1 MQNQNSNLENNNNSS
16 YNNIN
21 SNINSNQFE
30 IGKVNHLSS
39 LTLIYEG
46 ISKLPSF
53 IIPFYLIFN
62 NNNIEE
68 SIYFILFAIIF
79 LISIPSIILNWYL
92 FSYILSDK
100 EIIIR
105 SGILNKQT
113 RHIPYIKIHN
123 VSISQNF
130 LQKIFR
136 IARVSLET
144 AGDNKTEGE
153 LRYLTYQNA
162 EVIKNQINRLA
173 QDLQTTNN
181 NVENNQLQNKVGE
194 SGEFDEFDENS
205 TTMLVNDENQEN
217 KNNNYAAKNVNQ
229 INNKEQEEREIFS
242 LNNKELIKF
251 SSIRARPIFLV
262 VAFWAANLINQL
274 NIFGG
279 SGFIEDFEQNYIN
292 NISNYGT
299 FEQVLIFTLSFIGI
313 LFLSWLMDFVITFNS
328 FYNFNLKRFN
338 NKFIIKTG
346 FTTTNQSTIPINKI
360 QLVQIKT
367 NLLKRYFNFYTLF
380 LDTAGFDSTKNKTSE
395 VVVPFARYERILDII
410 KEFLNLEEN
419 YQILKISPKVILR
432 RTIKLEILLII
443 IASLFV
449 YLFNYYFLIMLALT
463 PLIYY
468 YNYLYF
474 KNFSY
479 STNDKFIIIRR
490 GVYFKSELIIPID
503 KIQSVS
509 QVSNY
514 FQRRLGLSNIIIDTA
529 ANDTFSK
536 ATIPDLDKEDSDFLY
551 QNINEITINIIKE
564 KRRKK

>member
-1 MQNQNSNLENNNNSS
+1 MQNQQPNLDNSNNSINNS
-16 YNNIN
+16 NNTN
-21 SNINSNQFE
+21 NSNQFE
-30 IGKVNHLSS
+30 IGKINHLSP

-46 ISKLPSF
+46 FSKLPSF
-53 IIPFYLIFN
+53 IIPFYLIFYN
-62 NNNIEE
+62 KNIEE
-68 SIYFILFAIIF
+68 SIFFILFSIIF

-92 FSYILSDK
+92 FNYTLRDT

-123 VSISQNF
+123 ISISQNF

-136 IARVSLET
+136 IAKVSLET

-162 EVIKNQINRLA
+162 EVIKNQINKLS
-173 QDLQTTNN
+173 QNLQFVNKLN
-181 NVENNQLQNKVGE
+181 FAENNA
-194 SGEFDEFDENS
+194 ENNADS
-205 TTMLVNDENQEN
+205 QINNQTENEN
-217 KNNNYAAKNVNQ
+217 ENQ
-229 INNKEQEEREIFS
+229 ININNNFLAKEVNLINSNEQEEREIFS

-251 SSIRARPIFLV
+251 SAIRSRPIFLV
-262 VAFWAANLINQL
+262 VAFWVANLINQL

-279 SGFIEDFEQNYIN
+279 GGIIDDFEQNYIN
-292 NISNYGT
+292 NISNYGI
-299 FEQVLIFTLSFIGI
+299 FEQVIIFTLSFIGI

-328 FYNFNLKRFN
+328 YYNFSLKRFN
-338 NKFIIKTG
+338 NNFIIKTG

-360 QLVQIKT
+360 QLIQIKT
-367 NLLKRYFNFYTLF
+367 NLLKKYFNFYSLF

-419 YQILKISPKVILR
+419 YQILKISTKVIIR
-432 RTIKLEILLII
+432 RTFKLAILLIFI
-443 IASLFV
+443 TTVLV
-449 YLFNYYFLIMLALT
+449 YLFNYNYLILLALA

-474 KNFSY
+474 INFSY

-503 KIQSVS
+503 KIQSVT

-514 FQRRLGLSNIIIDTA
+514 FQRRLGLSDIIIDTA

-564 KRRKK
+564 KRQKK

>member
-1 MQNQNSNLENNNNSS
+1 MQNNLSNYDNNNSINA
-16 YNNIN
+16 NNY
-21 SNINSNQFE
+21 NQFE
-30 IGKVNHLSS
+30 IGKINHLSP

-46 ISKLPSF
+46 LSKLPSL
-53 IIPFYLIFN
+53 IIPFYLIFY

-68 SIYFILFAIIF
+68 SIYFILFSVIF

-92 FSYILSDK
+92 FNYTLGDK

-123 VSISQNF
+123 ISISQNF

-136 IARVSLET
+136 IAIVSLET
-144 AGDNKTEGE
+144 AGDKKTEGE

-162 EVIKNQINRLA
+162 EIIKNQINQLSQNLQIVNKINA
-173 QDLQTTNN
+173 VDNNSDNSNLELNYDSNGDLVKN
-181 NVENNQLQNKVGE
+181 EIGKQLH
-194 SGEFDEFDENS
+194 S
-205 TTMLVNDENQEN
+205 N
-217 KNNNYAAKNVNQ
+217 KNSINEVNQ
-229 INNKEQEEREIFS
+229 INSNDQNEREIFS

-262 VAFWAANLINQL
+262 VAFWIANLINQL

-279 SGFIEDFEQNYIN
+279 SGIIDDFESNYIN
-292 NISNYGT
+292 NISNYST
-299 FEQVLIFTLSFIGI
+299 FEQILVFTISFFVILI
-313 LFLSWLMDFVITFNS
+313 LSWLMDFIITFNS
-328 FYNFNLKRFN
+328 YYNFNLKRFN

-360 QLVQIKT
+360 QLIQIKT
-367 NLLKRYFNFYTLF
+367 NLIKRYFNFYSLF

-395 VVVPFARYERILDII
+395 VVVPFARYEKIMDII
-410 KEFLNLEEN
+410 KEFLDLEEN
-419 YQILKISPKVILR
+419 YHILKISTKVILR

-443 IASLFV
+443 ITTLFV
-449 YLFNYYFLIMLALT
+449 YFFNYYFLSLLILT

-468 YNYLYF
+468 YNYLYYI
-474 KNFSY
+474 NFSY

-490 GVYFKSELIIPID
+490 GVYFKSELIVPID
-503 KIQSVS
+503 KIQSVA
-509 QVSNY
+509 QISNY

-529 ANDTFSK
+529 ANDIFSK

-551 QNINEITINIIKE
+551 QNINEITINIIKK
-564 KRRKK
+564 KRNKN

>member
-1 MQNQNSNLENNNNSS
+1 MQNQQPNLDNSNNSINNS
-16 YNNIN
+16 NNTN
-21 SNINSNQFE
+21 NSNQFE
-30 IGKVNHLSS
+30 IGKINHLSP

-46 ISKLPSF
+46 FSKLPSF
-53 IIPFYLIFN
+53 IIPFYLIFYN
-62 NNNIEE
+62 KNIEE
-68 SIYFILFAIIF
+68 SIFFILFSIIF

-92 FSYILSDK
+92 FNYTLRDT

-123 VSISQNF
+123 ISISQNF

-136 IARVSLET
+136 IAKVSLET

-162 EVIKNQINRLA
+162 EVIKNQINKLS
-173 QDLQTTNN
+173 QNLQFVNKLN
-181 NVENNQLQNKVGE
+181 FAENNA
-194 SGEFDEFDENS
+194 ENNADS
-205 TTMLVNDENQEN
+205 QINNQTENEN
-217 KNNNYAAKNVNQ
+217 ENQ
-229 INNKEQEEREIFS
+229 ININNNFLAKEVNLINSNEQEEREIFS

-251 SSIRARPIFLV
+251 SAIRSRPIFLV
-262 VAFWAANLINQL
+262 VAFWVANLINQL

-279 SGFIEDFEQNYIN
+279 GGIIDDFEQNYIN
-292 NISNYGT
+292 NISNYGI
-299 FEQVLIFTLSFIGI
+299 FEQVIIFTLSFIGI

-328 FYNFNLKRFN
+328 YYNFSLKRFN
-338 NKFIIKTG
+338 NNFIIKTG

-360 QLVQIKT
+360 QLIQIKT
-367 NLLKRYFNFYTLF
+367 NLLKKYFNFYSLF

-419 YQILKISPKVILR
+419 YQILKISTKVIIR
-432 RTIKLEILLII
+432 RTLKFEILLILI
-443 IASLFV
+443 TTVLV
-449 YLFNYYFLIMLALT
+449 YFFNYNYLILLALA

-474 KNFSY
+474 INFSY

-503 KIQSVS
+503 KIQSVT

-514 FQRRLGLSNIIIDTA
+514 FQRRLGLSDIIIDTA

-564 KRRKK
+564 KRQKK

>member
-1 MQNQNSNLENNNNSS
+1 LQNQQPNLDNSNNSINNS
-16 YNNIN
+16 NNTN
-21 SNINSNQFE
+21 NSNQFE
-30 IGKVNHLSS
+30 IGKINHLSP

-46 ISKLPSF
+46 FSKLPSF
-53 IIPFYLIFN
+53 IIPFYLIFYN
-62 NNNIEE
+62 KNIEE
-68 SIYFILFAIIF
+68 SIFFILFSIIF

-92 FSYILSDK
+92 FNYTLRDT

-123 VSISQNF
+123 ISISQNF

-136 IARVSLET
+136 IAKVSLET

-162 EVIKNQINRLA
+162 EVIKNQINKLS
-173 QDLQTTNN
+173 QNLQFVNKLN
-181 NVENNQLQNKVGE
+181 FAENNA
-194 SGEFDEFDENS
+194 ENNADS
-205 TTMLVNDENQEN
+205 QINNQTENEN
-217 KNNNYAAKNVNQ
+217 ENQ
-229 INNKEQEEREIFS
+229 ININNNFLAKEVNLINSNEQEEREIFS

-251 SSIRARPIFLV
+251 SAIRSRPIFLV
-262 VAFWAANLINQL
+262 VAFWVANLINQL

-279 SGFIEDFEQNYIN
+279 GGIIDDFEQNYIN
-292 NISNYGT
+292 NISNYGI
-299 FEQVLIFTLSFIGI
+299 FEQVIIFTLSFIGI

-328 FYNFNLKRFN
+328 YYNFSLKRFN
-338 NKFIIKTG
+338 NNFIIKTG

-360 QLVQIKT
+360 QLIQIKT
-367 NLLKRYFNFYTLF
+367 NLLKKYFNFYSLF

-419 YQILKISPKVILR
+419 YQILKISTKVIIR
-432 RTIKLEILLII
+432 RTFKLAILLIFI
-443 IASLFV
+443 TTVLV
-449 YLFNYYFLIMLALT
+449 YLFNYNYLILLALA

-474 KNFSY
+474 INFSY

-503 KIQSVS
+503 KIQSVT

-514 FQRRLGLSNIIIDTA
+514 FQRRLGLSDIIIDTA

-564 KRRKK
+564 KRQKK

>member
-1 MQNQNSNLENNNNSS
+1 MQNQQSNLDNSNNSINNS
-16 YNNIN
+16 NNTN
-21 SNINSNQFE
+21 NSNQFE
-30 IGKVNHLSS
+30 IGKINHLSP

-46 ISKLPSF
+46 FSKLPSF
-53 IIPFYLIFN
+53 IIPFYLIFYN
-62 NNNIEE
+62 KNIEE
-68 SIYFILFAIIF
+68 SIFFILFSIIF

-92 FSYILSDK
+92 FNYTLRDT

-123 VSISQNF
+123 ISISQNF

-136 IARVSLET
+136 IAKVSLET

-162 EVIKNQINRLA
+162 EVIKNQINKLS
-173 QDLQTTNN
+173 QNLQFVNKL
-181 NVENNQLQNKVGE
+181 NVDVNFAENNADSQIN
-194 SGEFDEFDENS
+194 
-205 TTMLVNDENQEN
+205 NQTETE
-217 KNNNYAAKNVNQ
+217 NQ
-229 INNKEQEEREIFS
+229 INRNNNFLAKEVNLINSNEQEEREIFS

-251 SSIRARPIFLV
+251 SAIRSRPIFLV
-262 VAFWAANLINQL
+262 VAFWVANLINQL

-279 SGFIEDFEQNYIN
+279 GGIIDDFEQNYIN
-292 NISNYGT
+292 NISNYGI
-299 FEQVLIFTLSFIGI
+299 FEQVIIFTLSFIGI

-328 FYNFNLKRFN
+328 YYNFSLKRFN
-338 NKFIIKTG
+338 NNFIIKTG

-367 NLLKRYFNFYTLF
+367 NLLKKYFNFYSLF

-419 YQILKISPKVILR
+419 YQILKISTKVIIR
-432 RTIKLEILLII
+432 RTFKLAILLILI
-443 IASLFV
+443 TTVLV
-449 YLFNYYFLIMLALT
+449 YLFNYNYLILLALA

-474 KNFSY
+474 INFSY

-503 KIQSVS
+503 KIQSVT

-514 FQRRLGLSNIIIDTA
+514 FQRKLGLSDIIIDTA

-564 KRRKK
+564 KRQKK